1 MRSGQVRSGQWL
13 RLNLSRRL
21 HDPQTSK
28 LLGALEASFTFARDF
43 NSKIQLRL
51 ELKRLGFMREMRD
64 LPGLLKQERESLTCY
79 LEILFGLYN
88 LGKLDTELGE
98 KLILVSRSV
107 LKNYVS
113 KDRLMHTMM
122 RQGDDEVEGGRG
134 LHILS

>member
-1 MRSGQVRSGQWL
+1 
-13 RLNLSRRL
+13 
-21 HDPQTSK
+21 
-28 LLGALEASFTFARDF
+28 
-43 NSKIQLRL
+43 
-51 ELKRLGFMREMRD
+51 MREMRD